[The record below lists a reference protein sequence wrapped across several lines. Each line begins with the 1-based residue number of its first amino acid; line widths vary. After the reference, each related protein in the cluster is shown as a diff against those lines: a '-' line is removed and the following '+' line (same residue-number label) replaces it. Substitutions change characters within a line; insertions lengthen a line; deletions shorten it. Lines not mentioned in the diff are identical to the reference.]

1 MSQIWLRCLIG
12 DPESGEIID
21 RWDDQPLPETLEI
34 KHLRSY
40 LMQRFGEPL
49 ETDVGDSKGVT
60 FRAPR
65 GSGPKGAVLFVIP
78 LMRDLDS
85 GEIFS
90 IFKRLDQLASLAGGL
105 GAGGGVDLPQFD
117 LDEPWVGPKFDP
129 AHLRQAT
136 NDLAARA
143 MRAWVIAA
151 GLAAEIE
158 GIRAEQAK
166 VPPAPGLA
174 TIRESVNRAA
184 KRAAAAADPAWGL
197 GEKVMKHMHNA
208 DATGSLNAGTVKTI
222 HKTENQLIAANTKTL
237 ESAREAER
245 AMRRLAQLG
254 FGVSALLGGSA
265 RIERLDRTCV
275 AVLHPPDGYG
285 TAVPLLHDGVSLAA
299 RSREDLVVEV
309 AGIVCRLLIDR
320 GTKARFEVP
329 GPAGGWFEFSVE
341 PGDTLVASL
350 KATSRKSKAA
360 EKLKK
365 TGKPQRGKEPLARSQ
380 RWPSPV
386 KVHEPAKL
394 AVDTLF
400 DAFGLER
407 PRQLVVTVEPAPP
420 VTPVPDEQ
428 TSQGPP
434 GLLM

>member
-1 MSQIWLRCLIG
+1 
-12 DPESGEIID
+12 
-21 RWDDQPLPETLEI
+21 
-34 KHLRSY
+34 
-40 LMQRFGEPL
+40 
-49 ETDVGDSKGVT
+49 
-60 FRAPR
+60 
-65 GSGPKGAVLFVIP
+65 
-78 LMRDLDS
+78 
-85 GEIFS
+85 
-90 IFKRLDQLASLAGGL
+90 
-105 GAGGGVDLPQFD
+105 
-117 LDEPWVGPKFDP
+117 
-129 AHLRQAT
+129 
-136 NDLAARA
+136 

-151 GLAAEIE
+151 GLAAEIK
-158 GIRAEQAK
+158 GIRAEQVN

-197 GEKVMKHMHNA
+197 GEKVMKLMHTV
-208 DATGSLNAGTVKTI
+208 DATGSLNANTVRAL

-237 ESAREAER
+237 ESAREAEG

-299 RSREDLVVEV
+299 RSREDLIVEV

-320 GTKARFEVP
+320 GTKVRLEAP

-341 PGDTLVASL
+341 PGDTLVASW
-350 KATSRKSKAA
+350 KAMSPKPKAV

-365 TGKPQRGKEPLARSQ
+365 ASKPQRRKEPSSRAQ

-407 PRQLVVTVEPAPP
+407 PRQLAVTVEPAPP
-420 VTPVPDEQ
+420 VTPAPHAEA
-428 TSQGPP
+428 SQGSG
-434 GLLM
+434 GLVM